1 MLAERIAF
9 TGATIFD
16 GTGSDAR
23 QGSVLIEGG
32 RIAAAGKIEIP
43 AGCNTIDCA
52 GLALAPGFIDIHSHS
67 DLQVIER
74 KPEKVLQGV
83 TTEVV
88 GNCGFSPYP
97 MPDDASLLHSFADGI
112 LCGGGGSWGWTTARD
127 YLEAAQ
133 SSNVHVL
140 SLTGH
145 GSLRIASA
153 GNRQGA
159 LTAAQLDRM
168 EGLLDDALAAGSCGF
183 STGLMYAPGSSA
195 PVEELD
201 RMCRVVARRGK
212 VYATHIRDYAE
223 HLVEAVEEQLGIA
236 RRTGCRLQISH
247 MQAVGQRFWDRQQ
260 PALDAIGKARKEG
273 VDVAFDC
280 YPYVAGSTVLTQ
292 LLPQSALEGGLDA
305 MLERLATPERA
316 LIADATDS
324 GLAQTWAD
332 IYIAATASGRN
343 VGRNLEEI
351 GSERGVRPVD
361 AAIDILLEERGAVN
375 ILEFNQSEDNLR
387 QTLTHPLSIVI
398 SDGFYVEGRP
408 HPRLHG
414 TFPCLLGDIVRK
426 RSWMPLAEAVRKITD
441 APAQRFGLRDRGRI
455 APGYAADLVLFDPER
470 IGSPATYETP
480 DVPPTGIHMVMREGS
495 IEWFQEAGGR
505 K

>member
-1 MLAERIAF
+1 
-9 TGATIFD
+9 
-16 GTGSDAR
+16 
-23 QGSVLIEGG
+23 
-32 RIAAAGKIEIP
+32 
-43 AGCNTIDCA
+43 
-52 GLALAPGFIDIHSHS
+52 
-67 DLQVIER
+67 
-74 KPEKVLQGV
+74 
-83 TTEVV
+83 
-88 GNCGFSPYP
+88 
-97 MPDDASLLHSFADGI
+97 
-112 LCGGGGSWGWTTARD
+112 
-127 YLEAAQ
+127 
-133 SSNVHVL
+133 
-140 SLTGH
+140 
-145 GSLRIASA
+145 
-153 GNRQGA
+153 
-159 LTAAQLDRM
+159 
-168 EGLLDDALAAGSCGF
+168 
-183 STGLMYAPGSSA
+183 
-195 PVEELD
+195 
-201 RMCRVVARRGK
+201 
-212 VYATHIRDYAE
+212 
-223 HLVEAVEEQLGIA
+223 
-236 RRTGCRLQISH
+236 
-247 MQAVGQRFWDRQQ
+247 
-260 PALDAIGKARKEG
+260 
-273 VDVAFDC
+273 
-280 YPYVAGSTVLTQ
+280 
-292 LLPQSALEGGLDA
+292 

-332 IYIAATASGRN
+332 IYIAATVSGRN

-480 DVPPTGIHMVMREGS
+480 YVPPTGIHMVMREGS